1 MKTCQILEV
10 WNILCSV
17 QVGVMRRP
25 EDLRVTRVSL
35 ATVLAH
41 GGVFTLII
49 NN

>member
-1 MKTCQILEV
+1 M
-10 WNILCSV
+10 WNIPCSI

-25 EDLRVTRVSL
+25 EDLRVTRVFL

-41 GGVFTLII
+41 GGVLGVFTLII